1 MQLIKFQ
8 TLAEVLRALLR
19 KAPERSARFGF
30 PISSCIPAQN
40 RCVVRSRS
48 NIQAGGKRNNQL
60 QSTSCHRTFI
70 APKVVK

>member
-30 PISSCIPAQN
+30 PIARAFPL
-40 RCVVRSRS
+40 RTVV
-48 NIQAGGKRNNQL
+48 
-60 QSTSCHRTFI
+60 
-70 APKVVK
+70 